1 MGTLLSNTF
10 VGTLLLGGQFQSSIR
25 EVTRSQQQLNL
36 VRCLA
41 SASSRAVHGS
51 LAPRASQ
58 QSQKGRAAL
67 SPPPPSALQVATSG
81 ERGSPVSKHRWSKNS
96 GSRGLATPSSASGS
110 AGWGGGGGA
119 GGRGPLIRGLPMVA
133 AEGSPPSPP
142 PISPTMVEE
151 VGGSPYL
158 ELLDHVWNY
167 QLGLAKIGPFPVG
180 SRLSFF
186 LPGCMETDYLRPVC
200 LPDGQAG
207 VVFSFCE
214 ESTFGARCCRSTI
227 TLPAVQIGSFVAR
240 GFIPPAQ
247 GGHGA
252 CRDVVGPGR
261 DLLILVLATKRTGS
275 DPFSISEDSTHF
287 FVFEVPYGDPPLYSA
302 WSSQRLVDGVAG
314 SQGRLSA
321 CSNPPSYWWYL
332 RFALRNLAGELIVYH
347 CLSKFSLPQSFYQTP
362 GPFSGP
368 PASAGMSHTAMRS
381 SMLRCPPTRRTH

>member
-1 MGTLLSNTF
+1 
-10 VGTLLLGGQFQSSIR
+10 
-25 EVTRSQQQLNL
+25 
-36 VRCLA
+36 
-41 SASSRAVHGS
+41 
-51 LAPRASQ
+51 
-58 QSQKGRAAL
+58 
-67 SPPPPSALQVATSG
+67 
-81 ERGSPVSKHRWSKNS
+81 
-96 GSRGLATPSSASGS
+96 
-110 AGWGGGGGA
+110 
-119 GGRGPLIRGLPMVA
+119 MVA

-158 ELLDHVWNY
+158 ELLGHVWNY

-321 CSNPPSYWWYL
+321 CSNPPQLLVVSSVCPQEP
-332 RFALRNLAGELIVYH
+332 RRGAH
-347 CLSKFSLPQSFYQTP
+347 CLSLFIKVLPAPEFLTKLLVPLAAHLHLQECLIQ
-362 GPFSGP
+362 
-368 PASAGMSHTAMRS
+368 R
-381 SMLRCPPTRRTH
+381 